1 MIRPIQL
8 GDLVR
13 SAMHSS
19 LDPDR
24 GDFPDRKGAGLVV
37 GFDTKHGTGSIQV
50 RWPSAGRTDWATSWQ
65 LEVISE
71 SR

>member
-13 SAMHSS
+13 
-19 LDPDR
+19 LVDVKTP
-24 GDFPDRKGAGLVV
+24 RKRTGLVV

-50 RWPSAGRTDWATSWQ
+50 RWHSTACWATSWQ